1 MKARRL
7 TLKNIAA
14 YIHHL
19 YLEERAPA
27 TAEKYNRDI
36 HAFIEWLDGRK
47 VEKEAVSLWKKHLLE
62 KGLSPSTV
70 NAKLSALNGFFS
82 FLGWDDC
89 RIRFLRIQRRLFRDK
104 AKELTRAEYERLL
117 ETAKLLRR
125 SRLELLMETICSTGI
140 RVSEVRYITVE
151 AAQNGQAVIRL
162 KGKIRTILLAKKLCA
177 KLLKYAQ
184 KTKIVSGEIFLTKNG
199 TGLSRKQIWQEM
211 KSLCKKANIAPS
223 KVFPHN
229 LRHLFA
235 VTFYQVS
242 RDLVKLADT
251 LGHSSLETTRIYLL
265 TTVSE
270 HIKYLEKLRLV
281 R

>member
-7 TLKNIAA
+7 TSENIAA

-19 YLEERAPA
+19 HSEERSQS
-27 TAEKYNRDI
+27 TAEKYSRDI
-36 HAFIEWLDGRK
+36 HAFIVWLDGRNVK
-47 VEKEAVSLWKKHLLE
+47 KEIVSLWKSHLLE
-62 KGLSPSTV
+62 TGLSPSTV
-70 NAKLSALNGFFS
+70 NAKLSALNGLFG
-82 FLGWDDC
+82 FLRWDDC
-89 RIRFLRIQRRLFRDK
+89 RVRFLRIQRRLFRDK

-117 ETAKLLRR
+117 ETAKKLRR

-151 AAQNGQAVIRL
+151 AARSGQAVIRL
-162 KGKIRTILLAKKLCA
+162 KGKIRTILLAKKLCM

-184 KTKIVSGEIFLTKNG
+184 KAKTVSGEIFLTRNG

-211 KSLCKKANIAPS
+211 KSLCKRANIAPS

-235 VTFYQVS
+235 TTFYRVS

-251 LGHSSLETTRIYLL
+251 LGHSSVETTRIYLL
-265 TTVSE
+265 TTFSE
-270 HIKYLEKLRLV
+270 HAKYLEKLQLIR
-281 R
+281 